1 MPTWNSKDR
10 NVPLDIAPEALDT
23 IALSLDMALDKLPAS
38 SLSVGGA
45 ESVVNKLTKEV
56 FARYLEEQPA
66 QKAAA
71 RVHQEL
77 TRHLSKL
84 STITD
89 SPRQALRGQIRSFV
103 AAEVHTFQ
111 DRRALRAALFT
122 IIIRELNSFPLSGG
136 ESECEEV
143 ARHIRTILDN
153 AVGDAVRNRAFP
165 GHTSTALPFY
175 PGLFEALSPFVAVEL
190 DATPKPIDTRK
201 LAKVEHR
208 VTSAIDRVVRQCASS
223 IYGIGQS
230 HSDLSTLQH
239 SDAERTARAAA
250 LNLLREGRTIA
261 SPKSYINT
269 AVRNLVRKRRE
280 FDRRHCPLPE
290 SDRSEGPDSGPG
302 SVSRGYYLDPHIIS
316 QRFKENGFPLHS
328 IKFSSD
334 PPLPQTEV
342 AKIVGKPDYYVS
354 RQMKKER
361 EKLSK
366 RPADLE
372 MWMEEARRRAG

>member
-10 NVPLDIAPEALDT
+10 TIPFDIAPEALDT
-23 IALSLDMALDKLPAS
+23 LALSLDMALDKLPAG

-45 ESVVNKLTKEV
+45 ESVVDKLTKEV
-56 FARYLEEQPA
+56 LARYLEEQPA

-71 RVHQEL
+71 RVQQEL
-77 TRHLSKL
+77 TRQLSKL
-84 STITD
+84 GTITD

-165 GHTSTALPFY
+165 GHTSTALPFHQ
-175 PGLFEALSPFVAVEL
+175 GLFEALRPFVAVEL
-190 DATPKPIDTRK
+190 DATAKPIDARK
-201 LAKVEHR
+201 LAKVEQR

-290 SDRSEGPDSGPG
+290 SDRSEGSDSGPG